1 MNTQDGVTCNL
12 NARTLQNLDENLKLF
27 LDDGGVMKKAKIF
40 KNVISKYIFDVPLD
54 QVNPN
59 FKFILFFS
67 STYGESESDN
77 LNVNLTIT

>member
-67 STYGESESDN
+67 STYG
-77 LNVNLTIT
+77 